1 MEEKV
6 LMRKDLEE
14 IFAGFEKRQDER
26 FKALEGQIEQVDHKM
41 VSLEVQIDQKMTNL
55 EDRMDHKITSL
66 EGRIDQKMTS
76 LEGRMDQKMESLEGR
91 IDQKMASLE
100 DRMDQK
106 MTSLE
111 LRVID
116 QFHILSEGLM
126 DQIKLLAEGH
136 AGVIDRLNSIDKRL
150 DYMEKEN
157 ERQHLETR
165 AIVKLSFSEL
175 DRRLTDL
182 ESQMKEMQEWRKQVE
197 SRFPI

>member
-66 EGRIDQKMTS
+66 EGRI
-76 LEGRMDQKMESLEGR
+76 
-91 IDQKMASLE
+91 
-100 DRMDQK
+100 DQK